1 MNFSHK
7 LSQARVVAVGES
19 RDDWRRQGASV
30 VAEEV
35 DLDWGQ
41 VRPAGQTWFFIVTA
55 LVVVKQGS

>member
-7 LSQARVVAVGES
+7 LSQTRVVAVGES
-19 RDDWRRQGASV
+19 RDDWRRQDASV
-30 VAEEV
+30 VAEEG

-41 VRPAGQTWFFIVTA
+41 VQPAVQTWFFIVTA

>member
-19 RDDWRRQGASV
+19 RDDWRRQDASV
-30 VAEEV
+30 VAEEG

-41 VRPAGQTWFFIVTA
+41 VRPAVQTCFFSFS
-55 LVVVKQGS
+55 LSRLK

>member
-19 RDDWRRQGASV
+19 RDDWRRQDASV
-30 VAEEV
+30 VAEEG

-41 VRPAGQTWFFIVTA
+41 VRPAVQTCFFHFQC
-55 LVVVKQGS
+55 LS

>member
-7 LSQARVVAVGES
+7 LSQARLVTVGES
-19 RDDWRRQGASV
+19 RDDWRRQDASV

-41 VRPAGQTWFFIVTA
+41 VRPAVQTWFFIFTA
-55 LVVVKQGS
+55 SAEVKQGI